1 LVKTSKRKIPAAI
14 KIFQLFMPR
23 IFSFAL
29 GNVWS
34 WEKSK
39 DKDKLIKYAR
49 NLDVSGIEITFG
61 SREELYA
68 TQLSPRNTAWLK
80 FLEYVTIHA
89 PFELAKKSENRREL
103 IKQLDVIEKLY
114 KKVDAKN
121 VIIHPDNL
129 PPPHVLQKYK
139 FNVATENLSIN
150 SKYKSSNLKNIFRR
164 YRNIKLC
171 LDVSHAYS

>member
-1 LVKTSKRKIPAAI
+1 LVKTSKRKVPAAI

-68 TQLSPRNTAWLK
+68 TQLSPRNTA
-80 FLEYVTIHA
+80 
-89 PFELAKKSENRREL
+89 
-103 IKQLDVIEKLY
+103 
-114 KKVDAKN
+114 
-121 VIIHPDNL
+121 
-129 PPPHVLQKYK
+129 
-139 FNVATENLSIN
+139 
-150 SKYKSSNLKNIFRR
+150 
-164 YRNIKLC
+164 
-171 LDVSHAYS
+171 

>member
-1 LVKTSKRKIPAAI
+1 
-14 KIFQLFMPR
+14 
-23 IFSFAL
+23 
-29 GNVWS
+29 
-34 WEKSK
+34 
-39 DKDKLIKYAR
+39 
-49 NLDVSGIEITFG
+49 
-61 SREELYA
+61 
-68 TQLSPRNTAWLK
+68 
-80 FLEYVTIHA
+80 VTIHA

-129 PPPHVLQKYK
+129 PSPHVLQKYK